1 MLYQTLKIT
10 STSSATATHTT
21 GLARAAVTSTAQGT
35 ATGQVTLYTASDY
48 AAPAYLYVKNT
59 DTTATDYIYVYA
71 DDAADSTILRLKG
84 GEFAFLPM
92 NAGVSLKAYT
102 ATSGTIVEFM
112 VFGTEA

>member
-1 MLYQTLKIT
+1 
-10 STSSATATHTT
+10 
-21 GLARAAVTSTAQGT
+21 
-35 ATGQVTLYTASDY
+35 
-48 AAPAYLYVKNT
+48 LYVKNT